1 MTGPVQAAERDV
13 YDLVIVTARNV
24 LGATKSQ
31 RRMSAMLLQLAL
43 QERPEALDEILRH
56 TLRLSIED
64 REQLAEMLRYSK
76 LSAIVGSAA
85 EVSRRVELLM
95 ALRYL
100 LYDAEEAK
108 KMREVDQL
116 HPLVRDNVWLFGEE
130 WRLTRSEIGLTAI
143 LRDVIR
149 GQDLVLESDLVMKDG
164 QLVIQAAMRG
174 RVDLLLERALDESAG
189 RRRLVVELKRPSV
202 TIGDKELAQVR
213 KYAKTLSGHPGT
225 GPAKWAFWVVG
236 TKTDPDI
243 EPDMTQIGRV
253 RGHVDEAELY
263 DIFVTTWAELIT
275 QAERRFTFYQDQL
288 RYEIGQDEAVL
299 RVRERHTELL
309 GTGAR
314 RKAPRADGDTA

>member
-1 MTGPVQAAERDV
+1 M
-13 YDLVIVTARNV
+13 
-24 LGATKSQ
+24 
-31 RRMSAMLLQLAL
+31 
-43 QERPEALDEILRH
+43 
-56 TLRLSIED
+56 
-64 REQLAEMLRYSK
+64 
-76 LSAIVGSAA
+76 
-85 EVSRRVELLM
+85 
-95 ALRYL
+95 
-100 LYDAEEAK
+100 
-108 KMREVDQL
+108 
-116 HPLVRDNVWLFGEE
+116 
-130 WRLTRSEIGLTAI
+130 
-143 LRDVIR
+143 
-149 GQDLVLESDLVMKDG
+149 
-164 QLVIQAAMRG
+164 
-174 RVDLLLERALDESAG
+174 
-189 RRRLVVELKRPSV
+189 ELKRPSV